1 MENLQTF
8 SLESNLYACYRPQY
22 PEGLFEYLAKKC
34 KDHSLVWD
42 CGTGTGQAACS
53 CAKYFTGVIAT
64 DISQEQIHNRATH
77 PRVHYLVMPAE
88 RTAFS
93 AKSFDLV
100 IVAQAV
106 HWFNRDAFF
115 SEVNRV
121 LKPGGLLA
129 IWGYGFPQINPEI
142 DSIINEKL
150 GRVIEPYWADGNQ
163 MLMSGY
169 KDLLLPFPE
178 LVIPHSFAISLTW
191 NLFSLLSYFRTWSA
205 VKRYIDCTGH
215 DPVARLEADLQSSWS
230 ADRETMIVNMPL
242 FLKISQK

>member
-1 MENLQTF
+1 MENIQTF
-8 SLESNLYACYRPQY
+8 SQGSNLYASFRPQY
-22 PEGLFEYLAKKC
+22 PEGLFEYLAKNS
-34 KDHSLVWD
+34 KDHSLAWD

-53 CAKYFTGVIAT
+53 CAKFFTRVIAT

-88 RTAFS
+88 RTAFP

-150 GRVIEPYWADGNQ
+150 GRVIDPYWAEGNRL
-163 MLMSGY
+163 LMSGY
-169 KDLLLPFPE
+169 RDIHLHFTE
-178 LVIPHSFAISLTW
+178 LVSPNSFSITVEWDLP
-191 NLFSLLSYFRTWSA
+191 LLLSYFRTWSA
-205 VKRYIDCTGH
+205 VKLYIDRTGH
-215 DPVARLEADLQSSWS
+215 DPL
-230 ADRETMIVNMPL
+230 DRIEVDYYHPG
-242 FLKISQK
+242 LKIEKQ